1 MCFPQ
6 RASQKEQN
14 KIAKILSVHTVH
26 KTRRSQ
32 SKATQPR
39 PILPK
44 KLQTFIC
51 KYSPQKA
58 GEGEDR
64 RKTRKS
70 QCKAL
75 QPCFIMTMW
84 GLRVLAQD
92 HPRWKKKKK
101 SLTWSLSCH
110 SSSLTDFDLYR
121 TIQDVAVS
129 FMLLA
134 HHGDTD
140 GGISHTHALH
150 ALCNTFTT
158 LSTTLQKQT
167 TTSSCKYSPI

>member
-75 QPCFIMTMW
+75 QPCFIMTMC

-101 SLTWSLSCH
+101 ITNLIAVMPQLQPNRLWFVQDNPGCCSI
-110 SSSLTDFDLYR
+110 LYAACPPR
-121 TIQDVAVS
+121 RYRRRN
-129 FMLLA
+129 F
-134 HHGDTD
+134 
-140 GGISHTHALH
+140 SHTRVTRSL
-150 ALCNTFTT
+150 
-158 LSTTLQKQT
+158 
-167 TTSSCKYSPI
+167 